1 MPREL
6 YQTVKEVGDRLEVS
20 EATVRGW
27 IKVGAL
33 RAIDIGKGWRIADR
47 DLEDFLTRRETRARF
62 AVARPF
68 GCPHHARRDRT
79 RAKDPS
85 RDLARSAPER
95 NRSK

>member
-47 DLEDFLTRRETRARF
+47 DLEDFLTRRETRARDEVF
-62 AVARPF
+62 EDGAAADSTPDH
-68 GCPHHARRDRT
+68 GG
-79 RAKDPS
+79 
-85 RDLARSAPER
+85 
-95 NRSK
+95 

>member
-27 IKVGAL
+27 IKDGAL

-47 DLEDFLTRRETRARF
+47 DLEDFLMRRETRARGEDF
-62 AVARPF
+62 ED
-68 GCPHHARRDRT
+68 G
-79 RAKDPS
+79 RAAADGTS
-85 RDLARSAPER
+85 DHDG
-95 NRSK
+95 